1 MRPHFAFNIGRIVGF
16 AGFGALVGA
25 IGSQLALSSTMNGVV
40 DYISFDVDD
49 ATRAAFDNFPF
60 DTFRCKTLT
69 IEHDAY
75 RVGNNLR
82 DYIRYKL
89 ISYGYVLVFGNV
101 VYTGHGA
108 FEDWFVDPKYI
119 DRNMLVN
126 LMEIRCDNTDSTL
139 IEQKLLTLNAS

>member
-1 MRPHFAFNIGRIVGF
+1 MIDFTKLYASCRNSKFVCGDVTTYDWSTI
-16 AGFGALVGA
+16 
-25 IGSQLALSSTMNGVV
+25 SSTMNGVV

-60 DTFRCKTLT
+60 NTFRCKTLT

-82 DYIRYKL
+82 DYIRSKL
-89 ISYGYVLVFGNV
+89 ISYGYILVFGNV
-101 VYTGHGA
+101 VCKDYGA

-119 DRNMLVN
+119 DKDMLVN

-139 IEQKLLTLNAS
+139 IEDKLLKLNAA